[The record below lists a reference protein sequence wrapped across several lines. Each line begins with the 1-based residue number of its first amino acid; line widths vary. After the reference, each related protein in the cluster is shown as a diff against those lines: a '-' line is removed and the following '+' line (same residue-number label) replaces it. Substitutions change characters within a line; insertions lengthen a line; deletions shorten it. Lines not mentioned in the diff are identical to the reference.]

1 MNYDDAK
8 LGTEIDPLV
17 GPAVGRTLG
26 PALGLKNGEGKV
38 KLLGTTRASSDGGKL

>member
-8 LGTEIDPLV
+8 LGTEV
-17 GPAVGRTLG
+17 GPVVGRTLG

>member
-26 PALGLKNGEGKV
+26 PALGSKMVTAKV
-38 KLLGTTRASSDGGKL
+38 KLPGTKRAPSDGGKL